1 MHLVAKRL
9 TPGKDL
15 KQTII
20 EFAAEK
26 NIAAGAIISAVGS
39 LSIANIRMAGA
50 QPDKQDVRELAGP
63 FEIVSLIG
71 TVGIDGE
78 HLHISL
84 SDKDGKVIGGHLKDG
99 CLVETTVELVIT
111 VEDRLEF
118 RRDVDPTTGFKELS
132 VVEVG

>member
-39 LSIANIRMAGA
+39 LSFANIRMAGA

-99 CLVETTVELVIT
+99 CLVETTVELVIA

>member
-99 CLVETTVELVIT
+99 CLVETTVELVIA
-111 VEDRLEF
+111 VDDRLEF

>member
-99 CLVETTVELVIT
+99 CLVETTVELVIA